1 MKKIFFYVILII
13 VICSISSCATIL
25 SQEKIDEKAYEDKV
39 TNLLN
44 DYSPIV
50 NDLADATWSVNLG
63 GENGIVYHKEI
74 CKEFIKST
82 DVLYKNIA
90 DLIPPEKYKD
100 SHNYLMK
107 AMDSALKVAVHLQ
120 KYVDTEDNLKMQ
132 EELLA
137 ARDDLQDFVDYIS
150 LSEREDK

>member
-1 MKKIFFYVILII
+1 M
-13 VICSISSCATIL
+13 
-25 SQEKIDEKAYEDKV
+25 QKV
-39 TNLLN
+39 P
-44 DYSPIV
+44 S
-50 NDLADATWSVNLG
+50 
-63 GENGIVYHKEI
+63 
-74 CKEFIKST
+74 KST